1 MRKYCPVETYT
12 DNYVD
17 YDERWSRSDIRR
29 FGSGG
34 SALMIE
40 QMREKITAV
49 NVKLLDGVLDS
60 PADITEETL
69 DRMQWEVFQWFII
82 QPQLVVKEILDLGEA
97 VRRQSLHTF
106 EESPVTEDST
116 SQQLTPTS

>member
-1 MRKYCPVETYT
+1 MRRYCSVETYT

-17 YDERWSRSDIRR
+17 YDERWTRSDIRQ
-29 FGSGG
+29 FGS
-34 SALMIE
+34 SSTVMVELM
-40 QMREKITAV
+40 QKKITDISIR
-49 NVKLLDGVLDS
+49 LIDGVLTS
-60 PADITEETL
+60 PADITEENL

-82 QPQLVVKEILDLGEA
+82 QPQLVVREVLDLGEA
-97 VRRQSLHTF
+97 VRRQSLLIS